1 MNSKICELLDIEFPL
16 VAFTHCRDVVV
27 AVSKAGGCGV
37 LGAVGM
43 TPEQLEEELKWI
55 DDHID
60 GLPYGVDV
68 LIPNKMADQN
78 QKFDAEK
85 LTSMIP
91 QEYADFRADIL
102 EKHDIEAD
110 ELRTIKPA
118 ATYMAE
124 NTKADG
130 AKALLDVAFSHPI
143 KIIANALGVPPD
155 WMVQMGKEN
164 DVKVAALLGTAQH
177 AINQVK
183 AGVDILVVSGT
194 EAGGHCGSVS
204 TMVLIPEVHQAIQPY
219 GDVPILAAGGIAT
232 GRQMAAAMSMGA
244 SGAWCGSV
252 WLTTAESEVPPV
264 IKEKM
269 VAATSSQTTRS
280 RSRTGKHSRQ
290 LVSEWTKAW
299 EADGAPEPL
308 PLPLQPM
315 VAEPALAKVN
325 KLAESG
331 HEGAKKLSTYWVGQG
346 VGLMNQTIS
355 ASDVVQEF
363 KETLLKPMKDW
374 PILLAINYSG
384 SEYRIDVALL
394 NPSLSKS
401 ISVQRLIFGL
411 NASSI

>member
-43 TPEQLEEELKWI
+43 SPEQLEKELQWI
-55 DDHID
+55 DEHID
-60 GLPYGVDV
+60 GKPYGVDV
-68 LIPNKMADQN
+68 LIPNKMVDQSE
-78 QKFDAEK
+78 KFDAEK
-85 LTSMIP
+85 LKGMIP
-91 QEYADFRADIL
+91 QEYADFRADVL
-102 EKHDIEAD
+102 ENHDIEAS
-110 ELRTIKPA
+110 ELRTIDTAGSSFA
-118 ATYMAE
+118 A

-143 KIIANALGVPPD
+143 KLIANALGVPPD
-155 WMVQMGKEN
+155 WMLEMGKEN

-204 TMVLIPEVHQAIQPY
+204 TMVLIPEVYEAIQPY
-219 GDVPILAAGGIAT
+219 GDTPILAAGGIVT
-232 GRQMAAAMSMGA
+232 GKQMAAAMTMGA

-252 WLTTAESEVPPV
+252 WLTTVESEVPPV

-269 VAATSSQTTRS
+269 VAANSSQTTRS

-290 LVSEWTKAW
+290 LVSPWTQAW
-299 EADGAPEPL
+299 ESEHAPDPL
-308 PLPLQPM
+308 PMPLQPM
-315 VAEPALAKVN
+315 VAEPALQKVA
-325 KLAESG
+325 KLAEGG
-331 HEGAKKLSTYWVGQG
+331 HDGARDLSTYWVGQG
-346 VGLMNQTIS
+346 VGLMNQSIS

-363 KETLLKPMKDW
+363 KEDFVE
-374 PILLAINYSG
+374 AY
-384 SEYRIDVALL
+384 E
-394 NPSLSKS
+394 
-401 ISVQRLIFGL
+401 RLTGFV
-411 NASSI
+411 S

>member
-1 MNSKICELLDIEFPL
+1 MMNSKICELLDIEFPL

-43 TPEQLEEELKWI
+43 SPEQLEKELKWI

-60 GLPYGVDV
+60 GKPYGVDV
-68 LIPNKMADQN
+68 LIPNKMVDQSE
-78 QKFDAEK
+78 KFDADK
-85 LTSMIP
+85 LKNMIP
-91 QEYADFRADIL
+91 QEYADYRADSL
-102 EKHDIEAD
+102 ENHDIEAA
-110 ELRTIKPA
+110 ELRTIDTA
-118 ATYMAE
+118 GSSFAQ

-143 KIIANALGVPPD
+143 KLIANALGVPPD
-155 WMVQMGKEN
+155 WMLEMGKQN

-204 TMVLIPEVHQAIQPY
+204 TMVLIPEVHKAIQPY
-219 GDVPILAAGGIAT
+219 GDVPILAAGGIVT
-232 GRQMAAAMSMGA
+232 GQQMAAAMAMGA

-252 WLTTAESEVPPV
+252 WLTTVESEVPPV

-269 VAATSSQTTRS
+269 VAANSSETVRS

-290 LVSEWTKAW
+290 LVSPWTDAW
-299 EADGAPEPL
+299 ESDKAPDPL
-308 PLPLQPM
+308 PMPLQPM
-315 VAEPALAKVN
+315 VAEPALQKVN
-325 KLAESG
+325 KLAEGG
-331 HEGAKKLSTYWVGQG
+331 HEGARELSTYWVGQG
-346 VGLMNQTIS
+346 VGLMNATIS

-363 KETLLKPMKDW
+363 KQDF
-374 PILLAINYSG
+374 
-384 SEYRIDVALL
+384 
-394 NPSLSKS
+394 
-401 ISVQRLIFGL
+401 ISAYERLTNFV
-411 NASSI
+411 N